1 MVKKSTM
8 KKLIFLTI
16 GLFFGAISSFAQVK
30 CVSPNMDFNFS
41 YKRCFVSGNTVVIDL
56 TVTYLGDGT
65 REFHVKGAGSRV
77 FDDEGNAYCGYGDY
91 RSRVR
96 FDLGNTGEST
106 ECRLDIES
114 GVPVKLRIF
123 VSDVSEFAAS
133 FPKIVFSCYFGDYRG
148 CHSVTISNVPIPRK

>member
-56 TVTYLGDGT
+56 TVTYLGNGT
-65 REFHVKGAGSRV
+65 REFCVGIGSRV
-77 FDDEGNAYCGYGDY
+77 FDDEGNVYCGYGDY

-96 FDLGNTGEST
+96 FDLGNTGESDNS
-106 ECRLDIES
+106 CRLDIES

-123 VSDVSEFAAS
+123 VSDVSKFATS
-133 FPKIVFSCYFGDYRG
+133 FPKIVLSGYFGDHRG
-148 CHSVTISNVPIPRK
+148 YHSITISNVPIPRN